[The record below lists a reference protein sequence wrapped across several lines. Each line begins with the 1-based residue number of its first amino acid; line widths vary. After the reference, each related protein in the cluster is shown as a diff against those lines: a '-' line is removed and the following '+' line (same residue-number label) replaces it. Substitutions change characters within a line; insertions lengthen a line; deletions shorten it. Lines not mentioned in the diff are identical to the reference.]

1 MLLCIPHVCAVCKH
15 IRRLAVIE
23 AGIAFWAAFLQSQGP
38 EGKGLL
44 HVQIRPAGFMNI
56 LRLRHH
62 FVPRRFGRNP
72 AMGGIALAL
81 LAMAVP
87 TPAQT
92 DIRRDAVVEAVEK
105 VMPCVVN
112 VATESVVEARDPFE
126 ELMRKFYGSRH
137 SALGSGVIIS
147 DDGYL
152 LTNLHVVNRATR
164 IQVKLSDAA
173 GGGVY
178 GVQHVYVVT
187 PKQDVAL
194 LKIIPKK
201 KGQKFKAVQFAKN
214 DDLLLGETVL
224 ALGNPFGLGESVS
237 RGILSSK
244 SRAPARENEDLS
256 MENWL
261 QTDALIN
268 PGNSGGPL
276 IDLRGELVGINVAIL
291 EGAQGIGFAIP
302 IKEVREALGEMF
314 NPETASRWFGAR
326 VGVDL
331 PLVVQSVESNSPAG
345 LAGLQT
351 GDTILR
357 VNGKAPGDFMEFNRL
372 LREEPKLDFDLTVE
386 RAGQPRDLNMTLL
399 PFAELFRDR
408 LGVDLQDLTP
418 DLVDQL
424 GLGSLGGVESGLFVT
439 QVEKGSPA
447 DDASLSKYCVINGIG
462 GRRVR
467 NDLDVFLALSQ
478 VGRGKVAE
486 LSFLVPQTQGDLIL
500 GYQEELARVKLR

>member
-1 MLLCIPHVCAVCKH
+1 M
-15 IRRLAVIE
+15 
-23 AGIAFWAAFLQSQGP
+23 
-38 EGKGLL
+38 GLL
-44 HVQIRPAGFMNI
+44 NVQIRPDGIMNI
-56 LRLRHH
+56 LRLRRHCI
-62 FVPRRFGRNP
+62 PRRLGWNS
-72 AMGGIALAL
+72 AIGGMALAL
-81 LAMAVP
+81 LATTAAAI
-87 TPAQT
+87 AQT
-92 DIRRDAVVEAVEK
+92 DIRRDAVVQAVEK
-105 VMPCVVN
+105 AMPCVVN
-112 VATESVVEARDPFE
+112 IATESVVESRDPFE
-126 ELMRKFYGSRH
+126 ELMRKFYGARH

-152 LTNLHVVNRATR
+152 LTNLHVVKRATR

-178 GVQHVYVVT
+178 DVQHVYVVQ

-194 LKIIPKK
+194 LKIVPKK

-276 IDLRGELVGINVAIL
+276 INLRGELIGINVAIL

-326 VGVDL
+326 VGVDS
-331 PLVVQSVESNSPAG
+331 PLVVQSVESNSPASRAG
-345 LAGLQT
+345 LAT
-351 GDTILR
+351 GDTILQI
-357 VNGKAPGDFMEFNRL
+357 NGKAPGDFMEFNRL
-372 LREEPKLDFDLTVE
+372 LREEPGLSFVLTVE
-386 RAGQPRDLNMTLL
+386 HGGERRDLNVALR
-399 PFAELFRDR
+399 PFAEIFRER
-408 LGVDLQDLTP
+408 LGVDLQNLTP
-418 DLVDQL
+418 ELVDQL
-424 GLGSLGGVESGLFVT
+424 GLERLGGTDSGLFVAR
-439 QVEKGSPA
+439 VEKGGPA
-447 DDASLSKYCVINGIG
+447 DDASLSKYCIINGIG
-462 GRRVR
+462 RRRVR
-467 NDLDVFLALSQ
+467 NDLEVFMALSQ
-478 VGRGKVAE
+478 VAKGKTAD
-486 LSFLVPQTQGDLIL
+486 LSFLVPRTRGDLIL

>member
-1 MLLCIPHVCAVCKH
+1 MKMLKL
-15 IRRLAVIE
+15 
-23 AGIAFWAAFLQSQGP
+23 
-38 EGKGLL
+38 
-44 HVQIRPAGFMNI
+44 RP
-56 LRLRHH
+56 H
-62 FVPRRFGRNP
+62 FVPHCLGQTFAAGALGLAFAATASAP
-72 AMGGIALAL
+72 AA
-81 LAMAVP
+81 P
-87 TPAQT
+87 T
-92 DIRRDAVVEAVEK
+92 DIRHDAIVQAVEK

-112 VATESVVEARDPFE
+112 VATENVVEARDPFE
-126 ELMRKFYGSRH
+126 EMMRKFYGSRH
-137 SALGSGVIIS
+137 SSALGSGVIIS

-178 GVQHVYVVT
+178 DVQHVYVVT

-201 KGQKFKAVQFAKN
+201 KGEKFKAVQFAKN

-224 ALGNPFGLGESVS
+224 ALGNPFGLGESAS

-276 IDLRGELVGINVAIL
+276 IDLRGELIGINVAIL
-291 EGAQGIGFAIP
+291 QGAQGIGFAIP
-302 IKEVREALGEMF
+302 IKEVREALDEMF

-326 VGVDL
+326 VGVDV
-331 PLVVQSVESNSPAG
+331 PLVVQAVESNSPAG
-345 LAGLQT
+345 QAGLEA

-357 VNGKAPGDFMEFNRL
+357 VNGEPAGNFMAFNRL
-372 LREEPKLDFDLTVE
+372 LREEPKLNFILTTE
-386 RAGQPRDLNMTLL
+386 RGGKRRDLDVALI
-399 PFAELFRDR
+399 PFAELFRRR
-408 LGVDLQDLTP
+408 LGFDLQNLTP
-418 DLVDQL
+418 DLSDQL
-424 GLGSLGGVESGLFVT
+424 GLGALGGTETGLFVSR
-439 QVEKGSPA
+439 VEKGSPA
-447 DDASLSKYCVINGIG
+447 EEAGLQKYCVLAGIE

-467 NDLDVFLALSQ
+467 NDLEVFVVLSKLEK
-478 VGRGKVAE
+478 GKTAS
-486 LSFLVPQTQGDLIL
+486 LSFLVPQTRGDLIL
-500 GYQEELARVKLR
+500 GYREELARVKLR

>member
-1 MLLCIPHVCAVCKH
+1 M
-15 IRRLAVIE
+15 
-23 AGIAFWAAFLQSQGP
+23 
-38 EGKGLL
+38 GLL
-44 HVQIRPAGFMNI
+44 SVQIRPDGIMNR
-56 LRLRHH
+56 LRLRRH
-62 FVPRRFGRNP
+62 FIPRRLGRNP
-72 AMGGIALAL
+72 AIGAMALAL
-81 LAMAVP
+81 LATA
-87 TPAQT
+87 TAAPAQT
-92 DIRRDAVVEAVEK
+92 DIRRDAVVQAVEK

-112 VATESVVEARDPFE
+112 VATESVVEAHNPIE
-126 ELMRKFYGSRH
+126 ELFYGSRSH

-178 GVQHVYVVT
+178 DVQHVYVVT

-194 LKIIPKK
+194 LKIVPKK

-276 IDLRGELVGINVAIL
+276 INLRGELIGINIAIL

-326 VGVDL
+326 VGVDT

-345 LAGLQT
+345 RAGLET
-351 GDTILR
+351 GDTVLR
-357 VNGKAPGDFMEFNRL
+357 INGKAPGDFMEFNRL
-372 LREEPKLDFDLTVE
+372 LREEPKLDFVLTVE
-386 RAGQPRDLNMTLL
+386 RAGERRDLNVPLV
-399 PFAELFRDR
+399 PFAQLFRER
-408 LGVDLQDLTP
+408 LGVDLQNLTP
-418 DLVDQL
+418 ELVEQL
-424 GLGSLGGVESGLFVT
+424 GLGRLGGTESGLFVAR
-439 QVEKGSPA
+439 VEKGSPA
-447 DDASLSKYCVINGIG
+447 DEASLSKYCVLNGIG
-462 GRRVR
+462 RRRVR
-467 NDLDVFLALSQ
+467 NDLEVFMALSQ
-478 VGRGKVAE
+478 VGRGKTVD
-486 LSFLVPQTQGDLIL
+486 LSFLVPQTRGDLIL

>member
-1 MLLCIPHVCAVCKH
+1 MN
-15 IRRLAVIE
+15 RLE
-23 AGIAFWAAFLQSQGP
+23 LS
-38 EGKGLL
+38 L
-44 HVQIRPAGFMNI
+44 
-56 LRLRHH
+56 H
-62 FVPRRFGRNP
+62 FVARLGWRF
-72 AMGGIALAL
+72 AAGGTALAL
-81 LAMAVP
+81 LATA
-87 TPAQT
+87 TAAPAQT
-92 DIRRDAVVEAVEK
+92 DIRRDAVVQAVEK

-112 VATESVVEARDPFE
+112 VATESVVESRDPFE
-126 ELMRKFYGSRH
+126 ELMRKFYGLRH

-178 GVQHVYVVT
+178 DVQHVYVVQ

-194 LKIIPKK
+194 LKIVPKK

-276 IDLRGELVGINVAIL
+276 INLRGELIGINVAIL

-302 IKEVREALGEMF
+302 IKEVREALGGMF

-326 VGVDL
+326 VGVDS

-345 LAGLQT
+345 QAGLET

-357 VNGKAPGDFMEFNRL
+357 INGKVPDGFMEFNRL
-372 LREEPKLDFDLTVE
+372 LREEPKLDFVLTVE
-386 RAGQPRDLNMTLL
+386 RGGERRDLTVSLL
-399 PFAELFRDR
+399 PFAELFRKR
-408 LGVDLQDLTP
+408 LGVDLRNLTP
-418 DLVDQL
+418 ELVDQL
-424 GLGSLGGVESGLFVT
+424 GLGRLGGTESGLFVAR
-439 QVEKGSPA
+439 VEKGSPA
-447 DDASLSKYCVINGIG
+447 DEASLRRYCVLNRIG

-467 NDLDVFLALSQ
+467 NDLEAFMALSQ
-478 VGRGKVAE
+478 VGRGETAD
-486 LSFLVPQTQGDLIL
+486 LSFLVPRTRGDLIL

>member
-1 MLLCIPHVCAVCKH
+1 MFFDLIAALLFPPFFAKLG
-15 IRRLAVIE
+15 LAREGFAQFQIHPVGSMNLLKLRPRFITRPLGWKLA
-23 AGIAFWAAFLQSQGP
+23 AGAT
-38 EGKGLL
+38 
-44 HVQIRPAGFMNI
+44 
-56 LRLRHH
+56 
-62 FVPRRFGRNP
+62 
-72 AMGGIALAL
+72 ALAL
-81 LAMAVP
+81 LATATAAP
-87 TPAQT
+87 DQI
-92 DIRRDAVVEAVEK
+92 DIRRDAIVQAVEK

-112 VATESVVEARDPFE
+112 VATESVVESRDPFE
-126 ELMRKFYGSRH
+126 EMMRKFYGSRH
-137 SALGSGVIIS
+137 SSALGSGVIIS

-178 GVQHVYVVT
+178 DVQHVYVVQ

-194 LKIIPKK
+194 LKIVPKK
-201 KGQKFKAVQFAKN
+201 KGQKFKAVQFARN

-276 IDLRGELVGINVAIL
+276 IDLRGDLIGINVAIL

-326 VGVDL
+326 VRVDW
-331 PLVVQSVESNSPAG
+331 PLVVESVESNSPAEK
-345 LAGLQT
+345 AGLEN

-357 VNGKAPGDFMEFNRL
+357 INGKAPGDFMEFNRL
-372 LREEPKLDFDLTVE
+372 LREEPKLNFVLTVE
-386 RAGQPRDLNMTLL
+386 RAGRQHDLEVPLIS
-399 PFAELFRDR
+399 FAELFRQR
-408 LGVDLQDLTP
+408 LGLDLQNLTP
-418 DLVDQL
+418 ELVSQL
-424 GLGSLGGVESGLFVT
+424 GLGRLGGVDTGLFVAR
-439 QVEKGSPA
+439 VEKGSPG
-447 DDASLSKYCVINGIG
+447 DEASLEQYCIITGIG
-462 GRRVR
+462 RSRVR
-467 NDLDVFLALSQ
+467 NDLDAFRVLSKLE
-478 VGRGKVAE
+478 RGKMAT
-486 LSFLVPQTQGDLIL
+486 LTFLVPQTRGDVIL
-500 GYQEELARVKLR
+500 GYREKLAGVKLR

>member
-1 MLLCIPHVCAVCKH
+1 
-15 IRRLAVIE
+15 
-23 AGIAFWAAFLQSQGP
+23 
-38 EGKGLL
+38 
-44 HVQIRPAGFMNI
+44 
-56 LRLRHH
+56 
-62 FVPRRFGRNP
+62 
-72 AMGGIALAL
+72 MGLAL
-81 LAMAVP
+81 LATATATAPPV
-87 TPAQT
+87 QT
-92 DIRRDAVVEAVEK
+92 DIRHDAIVQAVEK

-112 VATESVVEARDPFE
+112 VATESVVQSRDPFE
-126 ELMRKFYGSRH
+126 EMMRKFYGSRH
-137 SALGSGVIIS
+137 SSALGSGVIIS

-164 IQVKLSDAA
+164 IQVRLSDAA

-178 GVQHVYVVT
+178 DVQHVYVVT

-201 KGQKFKAVQFAKN
+201 KGEKFKAVQFAKN

-276 IDLRGELVGINVAIL
+276 IDLRGELIGINVAIL

-326 VGVDL
+326 VGVDA

-345 LAGLQT
+345 KAGLET

-357 VNGKAPGDFMEFNRL
+357 INGQPAGDFMAFNRL
-372 LREEPKLDFDLTVE
+372 LREGPGLNFNLTVGRTGGRRE
-386 RAGQPRDLNMTLL
+386 LEVALV
-399 PFAELFRDR
+399 PFAELFRQR
-408 LGVDLQDLTP
+408 LGVELQNLTP
-418 DLVDQL
+418 ELSDQL
-424 GLGSLGGVESGLFVT
+424 GLGALGGVETGLFVSRI
-439 QVEKGSPA
+439 EKGSPA
-447 DDASLSKYCVINGIG
+447 EEAGLEKYCVLGGIE

-467 NDLDVFLALSQ
+467 NDLDVFVVLSKLQ
-478 VGRGKVAE
+478 RGKTAG
-486 LSFLVPQTQGDLIL
+486 LSVLVPQTRGDLIL
-500 GYQEELARVKLR
+500 GYRERLARVKLR

>member
-1 MLLCIPHVCAVCKH
+1 M
-15 IRRLAVIE
+15 
-23 AGIAFWAAFLQSQGP
+23 
-38 EGKGLL
+38 
-44 HVQIRPAGFMNI
+44 
-56 LRLRHH
+56 
-62 FVPRRFGRNP
+62 
-72 AMGGIALAL
+72 ALAL
-81 LAMAVP
+81 LATATAV
-87 TPAQT
+87 PAQT
-92 DIRRDAVVEAVEK
+92 DIRRDAVVQAAEK

-112 VATESVVEARDPFE
+112 VATESVVESRDPFE
-126 ELMRKFYGSRH
+126 ALMRKFYGARH

-178 GVQHVYVVT
+178 DVQHVYVVE

-194 LKIIPKK
+194 LKIVPKK
-201 KGQKFKAVQFAKN
+201 KGQKFKAVHFAKN

-276 IDLRGELVGINVAIL
+276 IDLRGELIGINVAIL

-326 VGVDL
+326 VGVDS
-331 PLVVQSVESNSPAG
+331 PLVVQSVQSNSPASQ
-345 LAGLQT
+345 AGLET

-357 VNGKAPGDFMEFNRL
+357 VNGKVPGDFMEFNRV
-372 LREEPKLDFDLTVE
+372 LREEPKLNFVLTVE
-386 RAGQPRDLNMTLL
+386 RGGERSDLSVPLV
-399 PFAELFRDR
+399 PFAQLFRER
-408 LGVDLQDLTP
+408 LGVDLQNLTP
-418 DLVDQL
+418 ELVDQL
-424 GLGSLGGVESGLFVT
+424 GLGRLGGTEAGLFVAR
-439 QVEKGSPA
+439 VEKGSPA
-447 DDASLSKYCVINGIG
+447 DEASVSKYCVLNRFG
-462 GRRVR
+462 GLRVR
-467 NDLDVFLALSQ
+467 SELDVFLALSQ
-478 VGRGKVAE
+478 VERGETAD
-486 LSFLVPQTQGDLIL
+486 LSFLVPRTRGDLIL

>member
-1 MLLCIPHVCAVCKH
+1 MTL
-15 IRRLAVIE
+15 
-23 AGIAFWAAFLQSQGP
+23 AFLA
-38 EGKGLL
+38 
-44 HVQIRPAGFMNI
+44 PAE
-56 LRLRHH
+56 
-62 FVPRRFGRNP
+62 
-72 AMGGIALAL
+72 
-81 LAMAVP
+81 
-87 TPAQT
+87 T
-92 DIRRDAVVEAVEK
+92 DVRRDAVVQAAEK

-112 VATESVVEARDPFE
+112 VATESVVEARNPIE
-126 ELMRKFYGSRH
+126 ELFYGSRSH
-137 SALGSGVIIS
+137 NALGSGVIIS

-152 LTNLHVVNRATR
+152 LTNLHVVNRARR

-178 GVQHVYVVT
+178 EVQHVYVVT

-201 KGQKFKAVQFAKN
+201 KGEKFKAVQFAKN

-244 SRAPARENEDLS
+244 SRAPAKENEDLG

-276 IDLRGELVGINVAIL
+276 IDLRGELIGINVAIL

-331 PLVVQSVESNSPAG
+331 PLVVQSVENSSPAG
-345 LAGLQT
+345 QAGLKA

-357 VNGKAPGDFMEFNRL
+357 VNGQAPGDFMAFNRL
-372 LREEPKLDFDLTVE
+372 LREEPKLDFVLTVD
-386 RAGQPRDLNMTLL
+386 RGGGPRDLDVPLL
-399 PFAELFRDR
+399 PFADLFRER
-408 LGVDLQDLTP
+408 LGLYLQGLTP
-418 DLVDQL
+418 ELVDQL
-424 GLGSLGGVESGLFVT
+424 GLGRFGGVETGLFVAR
-439 QVEKGSPA
+439 VEKGGPA
-447 DDASLSKYCVINGIG
+447 EAASLPKYCLVTGMG

-467 NDLDVFLALSQ
+467 NDLDIFNVLSRLD
-478 VGRGKVAE
+478 RGE
-486 LSFLVPQTQGDLIL
+486 RTGLSLLVPRTRGDRIL
-500 GYQEELARVKLR
+500 GYQEELATVKLR

>member
-1 MLLCIPHVCAVCKH
+1 MENFTRVK
-15 IRRLAVIE
+15 
-23 AGIAFWAAFLQSQGP
+23 
-38 EGKGLL
+38 
-44 HVQIRPAGFMNI
+44 IRPGGIMNI
-56 LRLRHH
+56 LNLRLC
-62 FVPRRFGRNP
+62 FIPLG
-72 AMGGIALAL
+72 MALAL
-81 LAMAVP
+81 PAMDAAA
-87 TPAQT
+87 PAQT
-92 DIRRDAVVEAVEK
+92 DIRRDAVVQAVEK

-112 VATESVVEARDPFE
+112 VATESVIESRDPFE

-152 LTNLHVVNRATR
+152 LTNLHVVNHATR

-178 GVQHVYVVT
+178 DVQHIYVVN

-194 LKIIPKK
+194 LKIVPKK
-201 KGQKFKAVQFAKN
+201 NGQKFKAVQFAKN

-276 IDLRGELVGINVAIL
+276 INLRGELIGINVAIL
-291 EGAQGIGFAIP
+291 QGAQGIGFAIP

-326 VGVDL
+326 VGVDS

-345 LAGLQT
+345 QAGLETGDCNLQMGAFDAATNAYVRVLNSPFAGLSVRCQAQIRIGVVLEKMAAQAVGTNQTALLQSALGNYLDVLDTSFGNNLRPGETADAFWAKKAGLQALPLIET
-351 GDTILR
+351 LGAANPTNYIDQ
-357 VNGKAPGDFMEFNRL
+357 MEMLFPQAKNSLEKIRATL
-372 LREEPKLDFDLTVE
+372 PPPK
-386 RAGQPRDLNMTLL
+386 
-399 PFAELFRDR
+399 
-408 LGVDLQDLTP
+408 
-418 DLVDQL
+418 
-424 GLGSLGGVESGLFVT
+424 S
-439 QVEKGSPA
+439 
-447 DDASLSKYCVINGIG
+447 
-462 GRRVR
+462 
-467 NDLDVFLALSQ
+467 
-478 VGRGKVAE
+478 
-486 LSFLVPQTQGDLIL
+486 
-500 GYQEELARVKLR
+500 